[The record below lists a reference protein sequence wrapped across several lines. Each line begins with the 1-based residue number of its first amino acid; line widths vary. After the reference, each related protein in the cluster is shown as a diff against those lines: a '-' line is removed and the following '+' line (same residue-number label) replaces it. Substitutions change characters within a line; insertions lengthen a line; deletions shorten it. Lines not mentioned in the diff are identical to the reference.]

1 MKVAAAYIRVST
13 DDQVEYSP
21 KSQIKAIK
29 KYAEKNSFFF
39 TGALYIF
46 RRGNQ
51 RKKHRKKKCI
61 QEDDCTC
68 KNKTKAF

>member
-29 KYAEKNSFFF
+29 KYAEKNSFFYRS
-39 TGALYIF
+39 TLYF
-46 RRGNQ
+46 QTRESAEEASEKEMHSRR
-51 RKKHRKKKCI
+51 
-61 QEDDCTC
+61 
-68 KNKTKAF
+68 

>member
-29 KYAEKNSFFF
+29 KYAEKNSFFLPEHF
-39 TGALYIF
+39 IF
-46 RRGNQ
+46 SDEGISGRSIGKRN
-51 RKKHRKKKCI
+51 
-61 QEDDCTC
+61 
-68 KNKTKAF
+68 AF